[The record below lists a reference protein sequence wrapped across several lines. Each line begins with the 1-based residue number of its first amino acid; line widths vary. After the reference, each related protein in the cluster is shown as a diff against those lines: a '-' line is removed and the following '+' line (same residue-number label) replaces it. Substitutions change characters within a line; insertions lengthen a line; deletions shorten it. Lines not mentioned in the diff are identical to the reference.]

1 MGCVS
6 SGDGGNSGS
15 GSSGSKG
22 KHWEVD
28 TSGVGNGKA
37 KLGDSN
43 MANYGSKEHKERNY
57 KIAESE
63 KEWNEAV
70 KEKDD
75 EGIHIWRVHNKR
87 SESKSNDPDIPI
99 FGIESISMVR

>member
-6 SGDGGNSGS
+6 SGGDSSGS
-15 GSSGSKG
+15 NNGSTASKG

-28 TSGVGNGKA
+28 TSDVGTGKA

-43 MANYGSKEHKERNY
+43 MANYGSKAHKERNY

-63 KEWNEAV
+63 NLKLNQKNGCRRHCV
-70 KEKDD
+70 
-75 EGIHIWRVHNKR
+75 
-87 SESKSNDPDIPI
+87 
-99 FGIESISMVR
+99 